1 MLIDHYLPLFQ
12 FREQH
17 EILADA
23 SPGALL
29 DAAAQPQS
37 SEDPWARRFIA
48 LRELPGRLAGVQ
60 GLQDTPPF
68 GLGNFVPLGRDGDRE
83 LAFGLLGKFWQAD
96 YGLMPV
102 ADASAFSLQQTP
114 GVAKLVLNF
123 STSEDASGRTRLHTE
138 TRVYC
143 NNRHA
148 LLRFTPYWWLIRPV
162 SGLIRKRLLARINQT
177 AQQALS
183 NPA

>member
-1 MLIDHYLPLFQ
+1 MLIDHYLPVFQ

-17 EILADA
+17 HMQADA
-23 SPGALL
+23 PPGALL
-29 DAAAQPQS
+29 DAAAQPQT

-48 LRELPGRLAGVQ
+48 LRELPGRLSGAR
-60 GLQDTPPF
+60 GLQHTPPF
-68 GLGNFVPLGRDGDRE
+68 GLGNFVLLGRDGDRE

-102 ADASAFSLQQTP
+102 ADASAFSQQQAP

-143 NNRHA
+143 NNRLA

-162 SGLIRKRLLARINQT
+162 SGLIRKRLLVRINQV
-177 AQQALS
+177 AQQSLTDIA
-183 NPA
+183 

>member
-17 EILADA
+17 EMRADA
-23 SPGALL
+23 SPATLL
-29 DAAAQPQS
+29 DAAAQPQT

-60 GLQDTPPF
+60 GLQNTPPF

-102 ADASAFSLQQTP
+102 ADASAFSQQQTP

-123 STSEDASGRTRLHTE
+123 STSLDASGHTRLHTE

-143 NNRHA
+143 NNRQA

-177 AQQALS
+177 AQQLKT
-183 NPA
+183 NTF